1 MGGHE
6 TIGQNVHVLVQILF
20 DVLQEVEIVLPLEE
34 DRLAVVAAVV
44 EVIILIREERRFAA
58 GHDRLLAPLDFRSL
72 EIGGRTVVSAITL
85 AWIDI
90 LQSFVHKVGLGH
102 LKIQ

>member
-6 TIGQNVHVLVQILF
+6 TIGQNVHVLAQILL

-44 EVIILIREERRFAA
+44 EVIILVGEERCFAA
-58 GHDRLLAPLDFRSL
+58 GHDRAPGIPGLPKRQRTADFGSL
-72 EIGGRTVVSAITL
+72 IAICT
-85 AWIDI
+85 
-90 LQSFVHKVGLGH
+90 S
-102 LKIQ
+102 